1 VSVHPLPWVTMK
13 TTARLTFDSLR
24 FDQPVQAHLVVS
36 LLAPPQEQLAL
47 RTPVCVIPVIDVSGS
62 MSGEKLDQ
70 AKQSVMKLIDHLGPL
85 DRCGVVVFSSSVG
98 VVSPPVGMTPAAK
111 ADLKLKVGELQAQD
125 QTNLSGGMLAGL
137 ELANTSLLS
146 EGTLV
151 RVILFTDGHA
161 NTGMAT
167 KSEPLAALLE
177 ASRGR
182 ATLSAF
188 GYGEGAD
195 QELLSDLAKRGGG
208 NYAFVATPDDAM
220 SAFAREL
227 GGLLSTYATGLA
239 VRVVPAPGVKVLSV
253 LSDVDATLENDGLV
267 LRMDDLL
274 AEEERHLVLHVE
286 LAARPDPGTLP
297 AFQVEGR
304 YSALAGGTMQPGTFA
319 IAVQVDRVEFPL
331 AQARPH
337 PELDVIVIQAEL
349 LRAQLDAE
357 AQARRGDYQGARTT
371 LFQVCKSASDR
382 GHTGAADA
390 ARAMAEK
397 FRDEDA
403 FQVSASHRKSMQA
416 GLRRGS
422 ASSLEPEARER
433 LSQMGKKVST
443 KAQDDMDD
451 AFGKPTRRPAAPPS
465 GGTSRRRSRRW

>member
-1 VSVHPLPWVTMK
+1 MK

-24 FDQPVQAHLVVS
+24 FDQPVRAHLVVS
-36 LLAPPQEQLAL
+36 LLAPPQEQQAR

-62 MSGEKLDQ
+62 MAGEKLGQ
-70 AKQSVMKLIDHLGPL
+70 ARQSVMKLIDHLGPQ
-85 DRCGVVVFSSSVG
+85 DRCGVVVFSTGVG
-98 VVSPPVGMTPAAK
+98 VVSPPVEMTPAAK
-111 ADLKLKVGELQAQD
+111 TDLKLKVGELQAQD

-137 ELANTSLLS
+137 ELASRSLLP

-161 NTGMAT
+161 NTGVAT
-167 KSEPLAALLE
+167 KSEPLLALLE
-177 ASRGR
+177 AHRGR

-227 GGLLSTYATGLA
+227 GGLLSTYATGVA
-239 VRVVPAPGVKVLSV
+239 VRVVPAPGATVLSV
-253 LSDVDATLENDGLV
+253 LSDVDATLENGGLV

-286 LAARPDPGTLP
+286 LAARSDPGTVP

-304 YSALAGGTMQPGTFA
+304 YSALAGGAMQPGTFA
-319 IAVQVDRVEFPL
+319 IAVQVDRVELPL

-337 PELDVIVIQAEL
+337 PELDVIVVQAEL

-357 AQARRGDYQGARTT
+357 AQAHRGDFEGAVTT
-371 LFQVCKSASDR
+371 LFQLCKTATDR
-382 GHTGAADA
+382 GHAGVASAAK
-390 ARAMAEK
+390 AMAEK
-397 FRDEDA
+397 FSDADA
-403 FQVSASHRKSMQA
+403 FQGSASHRKSMQA

-422 ASSLEPEARER
+422 ASSLEPEARASLR
-433 LSQMGKKVST
+433 AMGKKVST

-451 AFGKPTRRPAAPPS
+451 AFGKTPKQPPRPPS
-465 GGTSRRRSRRW
+465 GGGIARRRSKRW